1 MEGSFEKIYEL
12 GKVSQ
17 RKLVAFGEELG
28 RVLTGGETILLY
40 GEIGAGKT
48 TFVRGLAS
56 GLEVPEALV
65 RSPTFNIVNTYPGRL
80 DLIHVDLYRI
90 HCEEE
95 IVDLALE
102 DLLDDNTVMAIE
114 WPEKYSKYVTG
125 NSLQIYIEHVSEEER
140 DVVLMVRDREMDLK
154 LSILNL
160 ASNR

>member
-1 MEGSFEKIYEL
+1 VEGSFEKIYEL

-125 NSLQIYIEHVSEEER
+125 NSLQIHIEHVSEEER

-160 ASNR
+160 VSNR

>member
-125 NSLQIYIEHVSEEER
+125 NSLQIHIEHVSEEER

-160 ASNR
+160 VSNR